1 MAFGVIHQHRW
12 RYHFS
17 VHANCCFGCN
27 CYSPIPSASQFRCLT
42 TCSRGCN
49 SIRFRT
55 TTKASADKN
64 PSTIPQKRKSR
75 PADDRVG
82 ASQPDSDPGTKSL
95 SVLLRSLWEGFK
107 LDGLGTEILSIA
119 LPAALA
125 LAADPIT
132 SLVDTGFVGHLGSA
146 ELAAVGVSGAV
157 FNLVS
162 KLFNVPLLNVTT
174 SFVAEEQAAIV
185 KAADD
190 YSQTAKDLQSKIF
203 LPSVSNA
210 IILAAALGI
219 VEAVALST
227 GSSFLM
233 NTMGC
238 HIATVMMI
246 PNRILHC
253 ALSRDN
259 FLSASKFEQDQD
271 SPMRMPAEQFLT
283 LRALGAP
290 PIVVALAAQGTFRG
304 FKDTK
309 TPLYAV
315 GAGNL
320 LNAIL
325 DPILIFSFGLGI
337 GGAAVATVISEY
349 LTALILLWKLSDE
362 VLLIAPSIN
371 GQRIVQYLKSGALLT
386 ARTLAVLA
394 ITTLATSMAARE
406 GPIQMAGHQICFEV
420 WLALSLLND
429 ALALAGQ
436 TLLASDYS
444 QGNYGLARQVTYKVL
459 QIGSLMGVALAVILF
474 LGFGA
479 LSSLFSTDSKVL
491 EIARSGTLFVAGS
504 QPMNAIA
511 FVLDGLY
518 YGVSDF
524 GFAAYSMVFV
534 GLISSVFILLT
545 APSFGLAGVWGGLFL
560 FMTLRVV
567 AGMLRLSTRSGPWR
581 LLWLDTDEDST

>member
-1 MAFGVIHQHRW
+1 MASGVIHQHRW
-12 RYHFS
+12 RYLFS
-17 VHANCCFGCN
+17 VHGNCCFGCN
-27 CYSPIPSASQFRCLT
+27 CCSPSSSASQFRCLT
-42 TCSRGCN
+42 TCLRGCK
-49 SIRFRT
+49 SIRLRT

-64 PSTIPQKRKSR
+64 RSTMPKKRKSR

-95 SVLLRSLWEGFK
+95 SVLLPRIWEGFK
-107 LDGLGTEILSIA
+107 LDGLGMEILSIA

-190 YSQTAKDLQSKIF
+190 YSQTAKDMQSKIF

-219 VEAVALST
+219 IEAVALST

-233 NTMGC
+233 NTMG
-238 HIATVMMI
+238 I
-246 PNRILHC
+246 PV
-253 ALSRDN
+253 
-259 FLSASKFEQDQD
+259 D

-337 GGAAVATVISEY
+337 GGAAIATVISEY

-406 GPIQMAGHQICFEV
+406 GPIQMAGYQICFEV

-444 QGNYGLARQVTYKVL
+444 QGNYSLARQVTYKVL

-474 LGFGA
+474 LGFDA
-479 LSSLFSTDSKVL
+479 LSSLFSTDKEVL

-524 GFAAYSMVFV
+524 GFAAYSMVIV
-534 GLISSVFILLT
+534 GLISSVFVLLT
-545 APSFGLAGVWGGLFL
+545 APSFGLTGVWGGLFL

-567 AGMLRLSTRSGPWR
+567 AGILRLSTRSGPWR
-581 LLWLDTDEDST
+581 LLWLDTEKDSGLPRISC

>member
-1 MAFGVIHQHRW
+1 MAFGVVHQHRW

-95 SVLLRSLWEGFK
+95 SVLLRRLWEGFK

-233 NTMGC
+233 NTMG
-238 HIATVMMI
+238 I
-246 PNRILHC
+246 PV
-253 ALSRDN
+253 
-259 FLSASKFEQDQD
+259 D